1 MFPEV
6 HRTLALFSVAF
17 LALHVLTAILDPFV
31 TIGWA
36 ATVLPFASGYRTL
49 AIGLGTLAVDLGGAV
64 IITSL
69 VRRRLGFR
77 TWRAV
82 HWLAYLAWPV
92 AFVHSLTAGNDLRD
106 LVGRA
111 DRVGMRRGGCHR
123 GPGAH
128 PGKRPAPQAGQP
140 ARGQLRPD
148 HPTEGSPPLMRAPD
162 SVQYSSRPASQP
174 PPDRLPRLLPAGF
187 AAGPASLADHLARYG
202 PAPPGGLTGPRRAAL
217 IEEVERSGLTGRGG
231 AGFPTARKLA
241 AVAAGHAPGGRGER
255 HRG

>member
-1 MFPEV
+1 MNIAATAAGSQDLWYVSRASGLTLLILFSAVMVLGVASRLGSAPRRWPRFVFPEV

-17 LALHVLTAILDPFV
+17 LVLHVLTAILDPFV

-92 AFVHSLTAGNDLRD
+92 AFVHSLTAGSDLGIWWVA
-106 LVGRA
+106 LIEW
-111 DRVGMRRGGCHR
+111 GCAAAVATAVLAR
-123 GPGAH
+123 ILESVRQP
-128 PGKRPAPQAGQP
+128 RPAGQP
-140 ARGQLRPD
+140 GASFDRITPRKGALR
-148 HPTEGSPPLMRAPD
+148 
-162 SVQYSSRPASQP
+162 
-174 PPDRLPRLLPAGF
+174 
-187 AAGPASLADHLARYG
+187 
-202 PAPPGGLTGPRRAAL
+202 
-217 IEEVERSGLTGRGG
+217 
-231 AGFPTARKLA
+231 
-241 AVAAGHAPGGRGER
+241 
-255 HRG
+255 